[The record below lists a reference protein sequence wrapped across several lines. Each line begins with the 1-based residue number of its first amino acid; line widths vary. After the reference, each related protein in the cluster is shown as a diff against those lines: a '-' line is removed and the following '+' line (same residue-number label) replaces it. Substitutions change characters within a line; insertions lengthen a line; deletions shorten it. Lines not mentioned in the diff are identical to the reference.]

1 MPGKGTK
8 GQRHRGTKGG
18 PLQVSIAGP
27 AERTLWLMLSESEK
41 RILTKM
47 FGGDAFPSWI
57 VRPFR
62 RGTLR
67 VPDSE
72 AA

>member
-1 MPGKGTK
+1 
-8 GQRHRGTKGG
+8 
-18 PLQVSIAGP
+18 VSIAGP